1 MLNLTITVPVCLKSI
16 GDPQKHL
23 KPTLLTQLAI
33 MPIQSHRTEKKTNY
47 ISLISHMVLLDNNE
61 IESQWILLPKS
72 PASQSLL
79 R

>member
-61 IESQWILLPKS
+61 IERTANGYFCLSLQ
-72 PASQSLL
+72 LL
-79 R
+79 RVY